1 MSLLELRH
9 VSKRYGRGT
18 SAKVALSDVCLELE
32 AGELAALWGTRRSGR
47 STFLRIAAGIERPD
61 EGAVLLEGED
71 IGRPGA
77 ESLCAKIAYCHALER
92 RSQRARV
99 FDLLAQGALSRG
111 AEASAIT
118 GLLHGALER
127 VGADCASARVEE
139 LDGAQEVRVRIA
151 RALLRRPR
159 LLVIDEPTLGL
170 PMGEREEII
179 ALLSS
184 LAAEGITVLHSTDS
198 ETFFLG
204 ADRALTIDRGV
215 LRGERRP
222 ALAEVIPLRRS
233 A

>member
-1 MSLLELRH
+1 MRAPCCLRERTEGAPAPSPWARRSPTATH
-9 VSKRYGRGT
+9 L
-18 SAKVALSDVCLELE
+18 SAALSGRASLTSSPRERSR
-32 AGELAALWGTRRSGR
+32 AALRPRPSPGS
-47 STFLRIAAGIERPD
+47 ST
-61 EGAVLLEGED
+61 
-71 IGRPGA
+71 
-77 ESLCAKIAYCHALER
+77 
-92 RSQRARV
+92 AR
-99 FDLLAQGALSRG
+99 LS
-111 AEASAIT
+111 
-118 GLLHGALER
+118 
-127 VGADCASARVEE
+127 ADCAGARVEE